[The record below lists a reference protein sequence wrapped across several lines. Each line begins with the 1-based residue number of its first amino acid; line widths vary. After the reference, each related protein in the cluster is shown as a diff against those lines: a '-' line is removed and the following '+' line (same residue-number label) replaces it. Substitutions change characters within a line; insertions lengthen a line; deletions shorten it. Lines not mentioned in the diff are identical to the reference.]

1 MSRANLL
8 LAIDRGP
15 RYASL
20 LGLLGL
26 IGVAGVF
33 DPELYRF
40 SSLSFL
46 SYVSFFR
53 FFRSFFD
60 PSYGPTV
67 ASAPFLVLA
76 IVVGAIYPWLSSSS
90 PMFGFAGFA
99 GCCGLYD
106 PPGNATRNRHQIG
119 KSAVF
124 HWPPIRGC
132 EERHP
137 HVGGNVHLLSAQA
150 VLSACCCCPEKSR
163 PRSKDLLTIA
173 IVSGRL

>member
-8 LAIDRGP
+8 LALDRGP

-26 IGVAGVF
+26 IGVAGVA

-40 SSLSFL
+40 SALSFL

-53 FFRSFFD
+53 FFRAFFD
-60 PSYGPTV
+60 PSYGPTI
-67 ASAPFLVLA
+67 ASAPFLALA
-76 IVVGAIYPWLSSSS
+76 IVVGAISLCLPSLP

-106 PPGNATRNRHQIG
+106 PPSLPAASRNLV
-119 KSAVF
+119 A
-124 HWPPIRGC
+124 P
-132 EERHP
+132 
-137 HVGGNVHLLSAQA
+137 GGRRTW
-150 VLSACCCCPEKSR
+150 R
-163 PRSKDLLTIA
+163 P
-173 IVSGRL
+173 